1 MRHLLVGA
9 SLLLLAL
16 VATFSVASI
25 LQQHALTTPAGATGP
40 VAHDQDK
47 PPPGKPG
54 EPGRSPLF
62 RRASF

>member
-16 VATFSVASI
+16 IATFGVASV
-25 LQQHALTTPAGATGP
+25 LQQRALAPAGAAGP

-47 PPPGKPG
+47 SINKPG
-54 EPGRSPLF
+54 EPGRSPVF
-62 RRASF
+62 RRVSF